1 MRHVWITGAGRGIG
15 AAIAL
20 AFAREG
26 ATLSLSGRNLATLNL
41 QKQILEQAC
50 PGVKVHVSVMDL
62 VDAASVTAAY
72 QANHHALGPVDVLI
86 NNAGQALS
94 QPFAKTDM
102 TLWHQ
107 MLNVNL
113 TGTYLC
119 IQATLPDLRTPQ
131 PQRSGT
137 LVRLVGMT
145 LEARG
150 VMAPLG
156 ACCEVVGQTGHR
168 VEAEVVGFNDKVLFL
183 MPFTEPTGVGP
194 GDMVRVLS
202 NSSLVK
208 LGPELLGRVIDGRCQ
223 PLDGKPD
230 PGCKELLSLL
240 GRPINPM
247 ERGPINKILDV
258 GVKAINGVLTLGRGQ
273 RLGLVAG
280 SGVGKSVLLGM
291 LTRFT
296 KADVVVIGLIGERG
310 REVQAFIQESLGE
323 EGLAKSV
330 VVAAPANV
338 SPVLRL
344 KATHL
349 THVIAEY
356 FRDQG
361 KDVLM
366 LCDSLTRVAHAQREI
381 GLAIGEPPTAKG
393 YPPSVFALLPNL
405 IERGGVGR
413 HGHGSITAIY
423 TVLAE
428 GDDAADP
435 IVDIARASL
444 DGQVM
449 LSRKL
454 ADSAHYPAIDLTGSI
469 SRLMQSL
476 LSNEDLKSA
485 NKLRRLWSIYQQ
497 NVDLVQVGA
506 YENGSNPE
514 LDEAIRLN
522 DRIVS
527 FLRQDMHIS
536 QDYETTRQQL
546 RELLSQ

>member
-1 MRHVWITGAGRGIG
+1 MMDF
-15 AAIAL
+15 AADI
-20 AFAREG
+20 
-26 ATLSLSGRNLATLNL
+26 
-41 QKQILEQAC
+41 
-50 PGVKVHVSVMDL
+50 
-62 VDAASVTAAY
+62 DA
-72 QANHHALGPVDVLI
+72 VL
-86 NNAGQALS
+86 
-94 QPFAKTDM
+94 P
-102 TLWHQ
+102 H
-107 MLNVNL
+107 
-113 TGTYLC
+113 
-119 IQATLPDLRTPQ
+119 LRTPQ

-156 ACCEVVGQTGHR
+156 ACCEVVGRHGHR
-168 VEAEVVGFNDKVLFL
+168 VEAEVVGFNDKILFL
-183 MPFTEPTGVGP
+183 MPFTEPAGVGP
-194 GDMVRVLS
+194 GDMVRVIS
-202 NSSLVK
+202 NSSLVS

-223 PLDGKPD
+223 PLDGKP
-230 PGCKELLSLL
+230 PPECKELLSLL

-273 RLGLVAG
+273 RLGLIAG

-323 EGLAKSV
+323 DGLAKSV

-393 YPPSVFALLPNL
+393 YPPSVFGLLPNL

-506 YENGSNPE
+506 YEHGSNPE
-514 LDEAIRLN
+514 LDEAIRLH
-522 DRIVS
+522 DRIVA

-536 QDYETTRQQL
+536 QDYDTTRVQL
-546 RELLSQ
+546 RDLLNQT

>member
-1 MRHVWITGAGRGIG
+1 MLDFSADI
-15 AAIAL
+15 
-20 AFAREG
+20 
-26 ATLSLSGRNLATLNL
+26 
-41 QKQILEQAC
+41 
-50 PGVKVHVSVMDL
+50 
-62 VDAASVTAAY
+62 DA
-72 QANHHALGPVDVLI
+72 VLP
-86 NNAGQALS
+86 Q
-94 QPFAKTDM
+94 
-102 TLWHQ
+102 
-107 MLNVNL
+107 
-113 TGTYLC
+113 
-119 IQATLPDLRTPQ
+119 LRTPQ

-156 ACCEVVGQTGHR
+156 ACCEVVGRHGHR
-168 VEAEVVGFNDKVLFL
+168 VEAEVVGFNDKILFL
-183 MPFTEPTGVGP
+183 MPFTEPAGVGP
-194 GDMVRVLS
+194 GDMVRVIS
-202 NSSLVK
+202 NSSLVS

-223 PLDGKPD
+223 PLDGKP
-230 PGCKELLSLL
+230 PPECKELLSLL

-273 RLGLVAG
+273 RLGLIAG

-296 KADVVVIGLIGERG
+296 KADIVVIGLIGERG

-361 KDVLM
+361 LDVLM

-393 YPPSVFALLPNL
+393 YPPSVFGLLPNL

-476 LSNEDLKSA
+476 LSSEDLKSA

-506 YENGSNPE
+506 YEHGSNPE

-522 DRIVS
+522 DRIVA

-536 QDYETTRQQL
+536 QDYDTTRLQL
-546 RELLSQ
+546 RELLNQT

>member
-1 MRHVWITGAGRGIG
+1 MD
-15 AAIAL
+15 
-20 AFAREG
+20 FADEVEQ
-26 ATLSLSGRNLATLNL
+26 SLSG
-41 QKQILEQAC
+41 
-50 PGVKVHVSVMDL
+50 
-62 VDAASVTAAY
+62 
-72 QANHHALGPVDVLI
+72 
-86 NNAGQALS
+86 
-94 QPFAKTDM
+94 
-102 TLWHQ
+102 
-107 MLNVNL
+107 
-113 TGTYLC
+113 
-119 IQATLPDLRTPQ
+119 LRTPQ

-156 ACCEVVGQTGHR
+156 ACCEVVGRHGHR

-183 MPFTEPTGVGP
+183 MPFTEPAGVGP
-194 GDMVRVLS
+194 GDMVRVVS
-202 NSSLVK
+202 NSSLVS

-223 PLDGKPD
+223 PLDGKPA
-230 PGCKELLSLL
+230 PVCKDLLSLL

-258 GVKAINGVLTLGRGQ
+258 GVKAINGILTLGRGQ
-273 RLGLVAG
+273 RLGLIAG

-296 KADVVVIGLIGERG
+296 KADIVVIGLIGERG
-310 REVQAFIQESLGE
+310 REVKAFIQESLGE

-330 VVAAPANV
+330 VIAAPANV

-393 YPPSVFALLPNL
+393 YPPSVFGLLPNL

-469 SRLMQSL
+469 SRLMQTL
-476 LSNEDLKSA
+476 LSSEDLKLS
-485 NKLRRLWSIYQQ
+485 NKLRRLWSLYQQ
-497 NVDLVQVGA
+497 NVDLIQVGA

-522 DRIVS
+522 DRIVN

-536 QDYETTRQQL
+536 QDYEVTRSQL
-546 RELLSQ
+546 RDLLNQS